1 MRSLKTLGCLTC
13 GSGMTENVILT
24 WVHTM
29 HACAQSHN
37 VMRQLTG
44 NHHKTSN
51 QHSELRVSRIKRDSD
66 GLEKIKLWTENHNP
80 FDDNDPLLIS
90 IATGLTATEGDGI
103 NCVEAGKI
111 GQAIQDQ
118 LDGIPIT
125 EATIKR
131 KDEIKTLEL
140 LKMGVEIDKKK
151 DPC

>member
-1 MRSLKTLGCLTC
+1 MCSLKTLGCLTC
-13 GSGMTENVILT
+13 GIGMTENVILT

-131 KDEIKTLEL
+131 KD
-140 LKMGVEIDKKK
+140 
-151 DPC
+151 